1 MRFVSISANNLD
13 EFFMVRVAGL
23 RGQIRTGLLAPSQ
36 EGGCR
41 DRLPADRTTVE
52 LRGADAPTTLRLLA
66 ERYRVSL
73 ILTPD
78 VAGTITMS
86 LYEVPARDVFEAM
99 LRTVGLSCV
108 VRDGILFVTTAERIR
123 KEAEGVRTQ
132 ERVEQEARDKVARE
146 KASADADIQKKQV
159 EARQDFGGHLP
170 LARLFVYLL
179 PAGAGQ
185 RIELRPAV
193 VLGDA
198 PL

>member
-1 MRFVSISANNLD
+1 MAIAWTRSPTDGCCSKNPVARRGRRRCRISRLLFQPRTHPGGDAMRA
-13 EFFMVRVAGL
+13 VAAVALGL
-23 RGQIRTGLLAPSQ
+23 LVVLSPSLAPSQ

-123 KEAEGVRTQ
+123 KEAEAVRTQ

-159 EARQDFGGHLP
+159 EARQAEAAF
-170 LARLFVYLL
+170 
-179 PAGAGQ
+179 
-185 RIELRPAV
+185 
-193 VLGDA
+193 
-198 PL
+198 